1 VNPGAGD
8 LIDEPTE
15 RWLDDMDLLLEN
27 LRFGLLPRDFPFDF
41 SPASLTRLEPL
52 LVAQWPPDGPRD
64 LVQDDFL
71 RGALTYLGESLLRV
85 AGGRWRWSGGP
96 VVSFDPALGLG
107 DLPLTDLA
115 ARAADRDDDD
125 VFAEAHGELTT
136 AVEARRAQDPGW
148 EPTKLFTP
156 ADPSGD
162 PPPSAQLD
170 TWLRRQ
176 KAAFTRWAKEHPEG
190 EPWDF
195 SPRSIEALERVLLS
209 TVALGEVADPDA
221 GHPVVEAA
229 AWYFGE
235 ALIRNRDGRWTLTP
249 GEPGMDSLTRGRP
262 VVRPDEPDRSLVV
275 PTVTVT
281 SLLEHAAA
289 GHLVWWLERYVGR

>member
-1 VNPGAGD
+1 VVRTVNPGPGD

-52 LVAQWPPDGPRD
+52 LVDRWPPDDPGD

-71 RGALTYLGESLLRV
+71 RGALTYLGESLMRV

-96 VVSFDPALGLG
+96 VVSFDPVLGLDDQPLA
-107 DLPLTDLA
+107 DLVGRAVDRTD
-115 ARAADRDDDD
+115 DG
-125 VFAEAHGELTT
+125 VFAEVHRELTA
-136 AVEARRAQDPGW
+136 AVAARPGW
-148 EPTKLFTP
+148 EPTKLVTP

-162 PPPSAQLD
+162 PPPSAQLE

-176 KAAFTRWAKEHPEG
+176 EAAFTRWAAEHPEG

-195 SPRSIEALERVLLS
+195 SPRSIDALERVLLS
-209 TVALGEVADPDA
+209 TVPAGEVTDPDA
-221 GHPVVEAA
+221 GHPVVDAA

-235 ALIRNRDGRWTLTP
+235 TVIRNCEGRWTLTP
-249 GEPGMDSLTRGRP
+249 GEPGAESLTRGRP
-262 VVRPDEPDRSLVV
+262 VVRLPEPDRRLVA
-275 PTVTVT
+275 PTVTVAT
-281 SLLEHAAA
+281 LVQLGAA
-289 GHLVWWLERYVGR
+289 GYLVRRLARYVDP